1 MRIEIGQ
8 RVDIEVDREDV
19 ERVSKGS
26 IIATW
31 YNMGIPIYIELFVN
45 KSLISEIRK
54 MFENNNRKAALISIT
69 RISKSRYVVEPTVVV
84 LNKQRRDIT
93 PI

>member
-54 MFENNNRKAALISIT
+54 MFENNNRKTALISIT
-69 RISKSRYVVEPTVVV
+69 RISKSKYVVEPTVVV

>member
-8 RVDIEVDREDV
+8 RVDIEVDREDI
-19 ERVSKGS
+19 EKVSKGS

-31 YNMGIPIYIELFVN
+31 YNMGVPIYVELFVN

-54 MFENNNRKAALISIT
+54 MFENNNRKTALISIT
-69 RISKSRYVVEPTVVV
+69 RISKSKYAVEPTVVV
-84 LNKQRRDIT
+84 LNKQRRDVTSI
-93 PI
+93 